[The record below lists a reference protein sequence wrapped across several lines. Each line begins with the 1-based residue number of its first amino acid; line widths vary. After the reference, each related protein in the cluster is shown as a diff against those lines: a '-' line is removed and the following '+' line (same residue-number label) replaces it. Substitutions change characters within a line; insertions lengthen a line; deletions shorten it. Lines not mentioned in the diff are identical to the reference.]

1 MMFVTPFAPVLTPYS
16 YDKPGVYN
24 PPIAAYYHEIPIT
37 VQTDLIKHVI
47 GANGKYFNAITKASG
62 VFYIWFRKERNIIEV
77 WGPSVPSMDSAVKRI
92 FDRMELIKQRFSISQ
107 IQPIKQRFSI
117 SQEEIEWKAICDTFS
132 TKNIGSWADDEDLQ

>member
-1 MMFVTPFAPVLTPYS
+1 MATTMFVTPFAPVLSPYA

-37 VQTDLIKHVI
+37 IQTDLIKHVI
-47 GANGKYFNAITKASG
+47 GSNGKYFNAITKASG

-92 FDRMELIKQRFSISQ
+92 FDRMELVKQRFSISL
-107 IQPIKQRFSI
+107 
-117 SQEEIEWKAICDTFS
+117 EETEWNIICDTFS
-132 TKNIGSWADDEDLQ
+132 TKNIGSWADDGLQ